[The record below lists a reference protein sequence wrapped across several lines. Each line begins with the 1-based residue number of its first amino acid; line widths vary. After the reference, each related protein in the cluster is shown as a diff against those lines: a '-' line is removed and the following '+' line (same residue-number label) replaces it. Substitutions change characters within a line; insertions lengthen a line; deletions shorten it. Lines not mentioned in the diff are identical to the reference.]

1 MQRIQVEKDSQAK
14 AKLAYFFS
22 ILVIAIRAPSVQVG
36 MRNREGKPYKI
47 HTCTYRMESQLTH
60 YLTLLD
66 IQYI

>member
-36 MRNREGKPYKI
+36 VRESGGKTI
-47 HTCTYRMESQLTH
+47 QNTYLPN
-60 YLTLLD
+60 
-66 IQYI
+66 